1 MSQADMVAQSDGV
14 QGGRLVALVLI
25 CASVAMLEGFD
36 ILSISIAAPALAKEL
51 GFHASQVGEIFASGQ
66 AGLVIGA
73 MLGGAAGDRFG
84 RRNVMAVGVA
94 CFGLFGLGTILAG
107 GLGVL
112 TAARAL
118 TGLGIGIAMPNLI
131 AITVE
136 AAPASHRGKVVS
148 FVLAGVS
155 AGGIVVALLGASF
168 LQAWG
173 WRSLFY
179 IGGLAPLL
187 LLPALFWLKDTRPR
201 GAARSRVPHVQA
213 LTSLFGDGRAMV
225 TALLWASLFLT
236 AAVLYMMV
244 TWLPSMMSG
253 RGYDPQVSH
262 LSSALFSCGA
272 ALGAIGAGVLIDAFG
287 YASVVPALYPGV
299 LLGLVGVL
307 FGQHAP
313 MVLSGAFVLGT
324 CIGGAFYSL
333 NGLSPQ
339 LYPEQTRGLGA
350 GAAVG
355 LGRVGSI
362 LGPLA
367 AGFLLQ
373 SGAGPLPAG
382 PSAIPPVVLS
392 LTVAAFAFV
401 MLLTRRHRRYIAL
414 RPAPADQ
421 GAY

>member
-1 MSQADMVAQSDGV
+1 MSRAAVAAQSGSVRGMPLVGV
-14 QGGRLVALVLI
+14 VLI
-25 CASVAMLEGFD
+25 CAAVAMLEGFD
-36 ILSISIAAPALAKEL
+36 ILSISIAAPALSKEL

-66 AGLVIGA
+66 AGLVLGA

-84 RRNVMAVGVA
+84 RRNVMAIGVA
-94 CFGLFGLGTILAG
+94 CFGLFGLSTIAASSLA
-107 GLGVL
+107 VL

-136 AAPASHRGKVVS
+136 AAPARHRGKMVS
-148 FVLAGVS
+148 LVLAGVS
-155 AGGIVVALLGASF
+155 AGGIIVALLGASF
-168 LQAWG
+168 LKAWG

-179 IGGLAPLL
+179 IGGLAPLV
-187 LLPALFWLKDTRPR
+187 LLPTLFWLKDMRPR
-201 GAARSRVPHVQA
+201 GVAHGLAPSVQWLA
-213 LTSLFGDGRAMV
+213 CLFGEGRAKI
-225 TALLWASLFLT
+225 TTLLWVSLFLT

-244 TWLPSMMSG
+244 TWLPSLMSD
-253 RGYDPQVSH
+253 RGYTPQVSH

-272 ALGAIGAGVLIDAFG
+272 SAGAVSAGVLIDALS
-287 YASVVPALYPGV
+287 YAVIVPALYPGV
-299 LLGLVGVL
+299 FLGLVAVL
-307 FGQHAP
+307 FGQHASL
-313 MVLSGAFVLGT
+313 VLLGAFVLGA
-324 CIGGAFYSL
+324 CIGGAFCSL
-333 NGLSPQ
+333 NGLAPQ

-373 SGAGPLPAG
+373 SGAGPFPPG
-382 PSAIPPVVLS
+382 PSAIPPVALS

-401 MLLTRRHRRYIAL
+401 VLLTRQHGRQRL
-414 RPAPADQ
+414 LF
-421 GAY
+421 